1 VHHAVFAR
9 RRRSELGLDLEDV
22 DLEVVIL
29 EIKPGL
35 LAVEFSVLDFLLF
48 QFCFHTCQFSLRII
62 QGNTLHFV
70 LHFVLHFL
78 LCL

>member
-29 EIKPGL
+29 AVEIGV
-35 LAVEFSVLDFLLF
+35 LAVKIGVVLEFLLF
-48 QFCFHTCQFSLRII
+48 
-62 QGNTLHFV
+62 
-70 LHFVLHFL
+70 
-78 LCL
+78 